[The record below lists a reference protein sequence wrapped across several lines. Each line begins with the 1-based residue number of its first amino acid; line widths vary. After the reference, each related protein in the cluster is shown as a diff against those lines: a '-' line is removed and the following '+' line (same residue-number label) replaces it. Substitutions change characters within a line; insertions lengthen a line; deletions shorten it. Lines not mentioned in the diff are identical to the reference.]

1 MEPEDRVRS
10 LLPLARSRLA
20 MGGGRVL
27 LRARGGGSLR
37 EVMAEPGSPET
48 PVTAAVWFL
57 PFFRGR
63 PIVGVR
69 RVGLPREA

>member
-1 MEPEDRVRS
+1 M
-10 LLPLARSRLA
+10 
-20 MGGGRVL
+20 
-27 LRARGGGSLR
+27 RARGGGSLR
-37 EVMAEPGSPET
+37 EVMAEPGSREPET

-57 PFFRGR
+57 PFLRGS

>member
-1 MEPEDRVRS
+1 MPESPPFRPKQVSDGR
-10 LLPLARSRLA
+10 
-20 MGGGRVL
+20 RVL

-37 EVMAEPGSPET
+37 EVMAEPGSREPET

-57 PFFRGR
+57 PFLRGS